1 MLSLANEECTDEERL
16 EQLARGFGFIG
27 NSRQV
32 LQNRFVEVGGG
43 NLQGVEHEAGGFA
56 FDFTGGQQ
64 AHDLGE
70 GGLDGAGILKQGQGE
85 WRVAA
90 VARLV
95 AVKGEELFVLALVVV
110 AEAVVAHGGRSA
122 LSAVDHDVQAWVG
135 QTGHDELL
143 PLDFSGLCN
152 LRVSGILRFSLRA
165 AISYGQN
172 LEPQRVRRPGK
183 YSLCFELWSQY
194 VILRKARQG

>member
-1 MLSLANEECTDEERL
+1 MRSDWNNWRVVSVSSE
-16 EQLARGFGFIG
+16 

-32 LQNRFVEVGGG
+32 FQNGFVEVGGR
-43 NLQGVEHEAGGFA
+43 NLQGVEHKAGGFA
-56 FDFTGGQQ
+56 FDFSGGQQ
-64 AHDLGE
+64 THDLGE
-70 GGLDGAGILKQGQGE
+70 RDLDGTGILEKGQSE
-85 WRVAA
+85 RRVAA

-95 AVKGEELFVLALVVV
+95 GVKGEELFVLALVVV

-122 LSAVDHDVQAWVG
+122 LSAVDHDMQALVG

-143 PLDFSGLCN
+143 PLYFLGLCN
-152 LRVSGILRFSLRA
+152 LRVSGILRFDLWA

-183 YSLCFELWSQY
+183 YRFVLSYGASM
-194 VILRKARQG
+194 